1 MTIVARLLAASIGL
15 PSTVTAGRSKGRRT
29 VQREMRAAD
38 QRSAGTWA
46 TARATRAL
54 ILLPALALGGC
65 CSAPNCT
72 KPLDQLACI
81 AEEYGFTT
89 ISVPILSHPDERFE
103 FDLNRPA
110 KDYFASAK
118 TEVQG
123 SAGFFEQVVQ
133 SLAAGVS
140 VQLDPTQVAAYA
152 ERVQQFFRDR
162 KRHQDQD
169 QQRIEIAG
177 EKRAV
182 AESRYERAQ
191 EEHAEAMA
199 RAGRESDPQVAQNL
213 RNDANAAF
221 DTAEKAWLTALD
233 DYRDAVAPATPVPAF
248 PTASGPDNTPPPAE
262 GVARQPTEARAVL
275 ADPQFRDFG
284 GLLKDTPNTVPDR
297 TALITAAGD
306 KAVEAIF
313 RVLGNPEKAQEF
325 AGQTVLFGI
334 STVSVNPGWR
344 TRSEFAAD
352 VNVKVTTGLQPA
364 RPETRQAFLHDDR
377 VPWSVRLAI
386 LDQGE
391 LRSERWSNPAA
402 MHRPHTPDTLPRQY
416 GGSDRLDFV
425 RGLGNGK
432 RIPGAIRVVAV
443 SPMTEVQ
450 TLDLASSYRRRE
462 ELALRLA
469 LSLRQAGLGGQAEFF
484 EQFVKDRQ
492 LDVRTR
498 DAVASVSSYSTGD
511 LYGFQIGPRL
521 TALGDVTANRPVP
534 EYELTRQTFPVLLII
549 GIDTST
555 AFPQLVPVPDK
566 SACDGAAT
574 RLELV
579 EPYIHLTETKSWTP
593 LSPCAARYRLSDSKL
608 LQMSDALAGS
618 SASDSLATGT
628 GVKSA
633 QLEELYESRVE
644 PLKAKVFG
652 TRSFIPVPV
661 SAMFPQ
667 VTPSIVS
674 VIPAA
679 VTLEQGEGAKTQKFT
694 ILGSHLSHL
703 DLTKLRID
711 TGQVGIVSPPVLV
724 GDAIQVGIEIHAAEE
739 PLLLSLP
746 RLDGQ
751 GTLYAPVVPIRLAT
765 DFAHVARV
773 HPSRLQ
779 WTTADG
785 NPPSKLFEVLLEG
798 ERLDRIDL
806 DSLVVFSGRA
816 AAEVKSCEF
825 DAGGIRVAIE
835 AKESGTVVL
844 RMHEKSRGDD
854 KLRKLLSPPI
864 SVSKQE
870 AAGPTSDSMIIFETD
885 KAGNKVIRTVTIPAD
900 SSPALLEAARDV
912 LRADI
917 EKAKPARTPS
927 GGRDKSH

>member
-1 MTIVARLLAASIGL
+1 M
-15 PSTVTAGRSKGRRT
+15 
-29 VQREMRAAD
+29 
-38 QRSAGTWA
+38 
-46 TARATRAL
+46 
-54 ILLPALALGGC
+54 LLPALALAGC
-65 CSAPNCT
+65 CIAPNCT
-72 KPLDQLACI
+72 EPIDQLACI

-110 KDYFASAK
+110 EDYFASAK
-118 TEVQG
+118 SEVQG

-182 AESRYERAQ
+182 AESRYERARQ
-191 EEHAEAMA
+191 EHAEAMA

-233 DYRDAVAPATPVPAF
+233 EYRDAVAPATSVPAF

-275 ADPQFRDFG
+275 ADPKFRDFG
-284 GLLKDTPNTVPDR
+284 GLLGDTPNTVPDR

-313 RVLGNPEKAQEF
+313 RVLGKPEKAQEF
-325 AGQTVLFGI
+325 AGHTVLFGI

-344 TRSEFAAD
+344 TRSGFAAD
-352 VNVKVTTGLQPA
+352 VNVKVRVGLQPA

-386 LDQGE
+386 LDQDE
-391 LRSERWSNPAA
+391 LRSERWSSLAA
-402 MHRPHTPDTLPRQY
+402 MHRPHTPDTLPGHY
-416 GGSDRLDFV
+416 GGSDRRDFV
-425 RGLGNGK
+425 RGRWGNGK
-432 RIPGAIRVVAV
+432 RLQGVVRVAAV

-469 LSLRQAGLGGQAEFF
+469 LSLRQAGFAGQAEAF

-492 LDVRTR
+492 LDVETR
-498 DAVASVSSYSTGD
+498 DAVASVSSYSTED

-549 GIDTST
+549 AIDTST

-566 SACDGAAT
+566 RACAGAAT

-579 EPYIHLTETKSWTP
+579 EPYIHFTETKSWTP

-618 SASDSLATGT
+618 SASDSLATGA
-628 GVKSA
+628 GVKPA
-633 QLEELYESRVE
+633 QLQELYESRVE

-652 TRSFIPVPV
+652 TKSSIPVPV

-679 VTLEQGEGAKTQKFT
+679 VTLEQGEGAKTQRFT
-694 ILGSHLSHL
+694 ILGSHLSQL
-703 DLTKLRID
+703 DLTKLRVD
-711 TGQVGIVSPPVLV
+711 TGQVRIVSPPVLV
-724 GDAIQVGIEIHAAEE
+724 GDAIQVGIDIHAAEE

-806 DSLVVFSGRA
+806 DSIVVFSGRF

-825 DAGGIRVAIE
+825 DAGGIRVSLE